1 MYKYS
6 ADPYNETCM
15 YIFATYLY
23 AYIYV
28 IIAEVLQ
35 HTLIIYLAPAEEL
48 FLFAQSWDRAE

>member
-48 FLFAQSWDRAE
+48 FLFTHGDYRY